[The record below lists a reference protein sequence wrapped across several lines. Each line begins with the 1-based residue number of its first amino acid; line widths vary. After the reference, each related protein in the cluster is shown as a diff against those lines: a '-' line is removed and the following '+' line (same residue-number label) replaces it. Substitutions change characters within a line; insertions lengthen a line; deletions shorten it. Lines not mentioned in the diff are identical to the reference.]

1 MGNSVS
7 FFGFSSEPDVTKL
20 DKLAWLR
27 GWTLFSEAEVPA
39 WYLEGPNATSEI
51 TFFEPLRTEKFAPDT
66 NILTLAQTI
75 TSKIEE
81 ALGYTTL
88 FRVDQFFQCAA
99 LSKVLGQT
107 AICVL
112 GDDEGLDSCFVFDRG
127 TLTSAKIEIDWDKAL
142 IVNNAG
148 APELER
154 LYPVGSDAD
163 DENLQPRMLHQLAT
177 EQAKKYFGCRFR
189 WTISADP
196 VDAELGKR
204 SFKLVGKKGSALKPP
219 KELKRILEERLGANP
234 KRRALISALAPIVET
249 AMRPEFINEETQ
261 IRFDLDEQIG
271 QCLAY
276 VYGPPWD
283 RKMNRNNFEQELL
296 SFLTDLGSYTRP
308 LRPKPEFRKNP
319 DLLPRR
325 RESLSSRWMRLK
337 LETNFP
343 LF

>member
-7 FFGFSSEPDVTKL
+7 FFGFSSEPDMTKL

-39 WYLEGPNATSEI
+39 WYLEGPSTTSDI
-51 TFFEPLRTEKFAPDT
+51 SFFEPLHAERFAPDA
-66 NILTLAQTI
+66 NILKLANTIKDRIKKVHGQT
-75 TSKIEE
+75 S
-81 ALGYTTL
+81 L
-88 FRVDQFFQCAA
+88 FRVEQFSQCAA
-99 LSKVLGQT
+99 ISKVLGQT

-148 APELER
+148 EPELER

-163 DENLQPRMLHQLAT
+163 DENLQSRMLHQLAS
-177 EQAKKYFGCRFR
+177 EEAKKYFGCRFR

-196 VDAELGKR
+196 VDAELDKR
-204 SFKLVGKKGSALKPP
+204 SFKLVGKKGSALEPP

-234 KRRALISALAPIVET
+234 KRRAIVSALAPIVET
-249 AMRPEFINEETQ
+249 AMRPEFMNEEKQ

-283 RKMNRNNFEQELL
+283 RKMNRNNFEAELL
-296 SFLTDLGSYTRP
+296 SFLTDLGSYTRA

-319 DLLPRR
+319 DWLPRR
-325 RESLSSRWMRLK
+325 RKSLSSRWMLLK
-337 LETNFP
+337 LGANFP
-343 LF
+343 LL

>member
-1 MGNSVS
+1 MQFMGNSVS

-112 GDDEGLDSCFVFDRG
+112 GDDEGL
-127 TLTSAKIEIDWDKAL
+127 
-142 IVNNAG
+142 G
-148 APELER
+148 AF
-154 LYPVGSDAD
+154 
-163 DENLQPRMLHQLAT
+163 NLPFPNQT
-177 EQAKKYFGCRFR
+177 
-189 WTISADP
+189 
-196 VDAELGKR
+196 
-204 SFKLVGKKGSALKPP
+204 
-219 KELKRILEERLGANP
+219 ANP
-234 KRRALISALAPIVET
+234 
-249 AMRPEFINEETQ
+249 
-261 IRFDLDEQIG
+261 
-271 QCLAY
+271 
-276 VYGPPWD
+276 PPGCC
-283 RKMNRNNFEQELL
+283 NNSVQK
-296 SFLTDLGSYTRP
+296 SN
-308 LRPKPEFRKNP
+308 NP
-319 DLLPRR
+319 TP
-325 RESLSSRWMRLK
+325 
-337 LETNFP
+337 
-343 LF
+343 